1 MSARGVRFVAGAV
14 LVAALLA
21 GCGSDDDDDPVS
33 QSGTPESTEETTTTR
48 PPVESMVEGEDVLS
62 ILVTNDDG
70 YSAEGIDA
78 VVEALVAEGHEVE
91 VVAPLE
97 QQSGTGGTF
106 TEGAVESQEEETAS
120 GHPAIAVDGFPS
132 DSVRVALDEME
143 LTPDLVVS
151 GINEGQN
158 VGPLVDVSGTI
169 GAARAAVARDVP
181 ALALSASVG
190 ALEAGYEVGAAL
202 AVEWIDEHHAALLLG
217 DAPVEVTS
225 INIPSCAE
233 GEPEDLIEVPVATEG
248 NPLAEPDCA
257 SDLTDPADD
266 VEALTHG
273 FPTLTVVPA
282 EPATP
287 PQPG

>member
-1 MSARGVRFVAGAV
+1 MRARGVLVALLVVAG
-14 LVAALLA
+14 LVA
-21 GCGSDDDDDPVS
+21 GCGGDDGDDTVS
-33 QSGTPESTEETTTTR
+33 QSGSPDSTEAAEESTTASTEAAAE
-48 PPVESMVEGEDVLS
+48 PLS

-70 YSAEGIDA
+70 YSAAGIDA
-78 VVEALVAEGHEVE
+78 VVEALVAEGHEVA

-106 TEGAVESQEEETAS
+106 TEGAVESQEEQTAS
-120 GHPAIAVDGFPS
+120 GHDAIAVAGFPS
-132 DSVRVALDEME
+132 DSVRVALDELEM
-143 LTPDLVVS
+143 TPDLVVS

-158 VGPLVDVSGTI
+158 VGTLVDVSGTI
-169 GAARAAVARDVP
+169 GAARAAVARGIP
-181 ALALSASVG
+181 ALAMSASVAEFERG
-190 ALEAGYEVGAAL
+190 YEAGAELLVAW
-202 AVEWIDEHHAALLLG
+202 VEEHIEALLAG

-233 GEPEDLIEVPVATEG
+233 GEPEELVEVPVATEG
-248 NPLAEPDCA
+248 DPLAEPDCA